1 MSDKSFLNRMKNLLF
16 TGLLVVVPFL
26 VAVWMSWWIY
36 DVLTVWAIGLA
47 AKLKLPGM
55 EGEASSFW
63 VRQGIRILALFF
75 MIVVLL
81 LVGQLAKLT
90 LGRRLIGLGQKL
102 LMHLPLV
109 SFIYS
114 TCKQIADAM
123 QTTSGGMFHQVVLF
137 EYPMPG
143 SYAIGFLTNENTEP
157 CEITEQLGK
166 PVVSI
171 FMPTTP
177 NPTSGFLLMIPRDK
191 CIFLKMSVSDAMKL
205 IVSVGTVFP
214 EQKAQELSGQ

>member
-1 MSDKSFLNRMKNLLF
+1 MADKTFFQRMKSLLF

-26 VAVWMSWWIY
+26 AAVWMTWWIY
-36 DVLTVWAIGLA
+36 DLLTVWAIGLA
-47 AKLKLPGM
+47 EKMNMPGM
-55 EGEASSFW
+55 EGENSSFW
-63 VRQGIRILALFF
+63 VRQGIRLLALFF
-75 MIVVLL
+75 MILVLL
-81 LVGQLAKLT
+81 LVGQLTKLA

-102 LMHLPLV
+102 LLHLPLV

-123 QTTSGGMFHQVVLF
+123 RTTSGGMFSQVVLF

-157 CEITEQLGK
+157 CEITERLGK
-166 PVVSI
+166 PLVSI

-205 IVSVGTVFP
+205 IVSVGTVLP
-214 EQKAQELSGQ
+214 EQKVQELTGL

>member
-1 MSDKSFLNRMKNLLF
+1 MTDKSFLNRLKNLLF
-16 TGLLVVVPFL
+16 TGLLVVIPFL
-26 VAVWMSWWIY
+26 IAVWMSWWIY
-36 DVLTVWAIGLA
+36 DMLTVWAIGLA

-55 EGEASSFW
+55 DGEASSFW

-75 MIVVLL
+75 MLLVLL
-81 LVGQLAKLT
+81 LVGQLTKLS

-123 QTTSGGMFHQVVLF
+123 KTTSGGMFHQVVLF

-171 FMPTTP
+171 FLPTTP
-177 NPTSGFLLMIPRDK
+177 NPTSGFLLLIPRDK
-191 CIFLKMSVSDAMKL
+191 CIFLKMSVADAMKL

>member
-1 MSDKSFLNRMKNLLF
+1 MTDKSFLNRLKNLLF

-47 AKLKLPGM
+47 AKLNFPGM
-55 EGEASSFW
+55 EGETSSFW

-81 LVGQLAKLT
+81 LVGQLARLT
-90 LGRRLIGLGQKL
+90 MGRRLIGLGQKL

-157 CEITEQLGK
+157 GEITGQLGK

-171 FMPTTP
+171 FLPTTP

>member
-1 MSDKSFLNRMKNLLF
+1 MTDKSFLNQLKSLLF
-16 TGLLVVVPFL
+16 TGLLVVVPVL
-26 VAVWMSWWIY
+26 AALWMSWWIY
-36 DVLTVWAIGLA
+36 DLLTVWAIGLA
-47 AKLKLPGM
+47 AKLNFPGM
-55 EGEASSFW
+55 DGETSSFW

-75 MIVVLL
+75 MLLVLL
-81 LVGQLAKLT
+81 LVGQLTKLS

-123 QTTSGGMFHQVVLF
+123 KSTSGGMFHQVVLF

-143 SYAIGFLTNENTEP
+143 SYAIGFLTNENAEP
-157 CEITEQLGK
+157 CEVTEQLGK

-171 FMPTTP
+171 FLPTTP

-205 IVSVGTVFP
+205 IVSVGTVLP
-214 EQKAQELSGQ
+214 EQKALDLSGQ

>member
-1 MSDKSFLNRMKNLLF
+1 MTDKSFLNRLKNLLF

-47 AKLKLPGM
+47 DKLDLPGM

-63 VRQGIRILALFF
+63 LGHGIRILALFF
-75 MIVVLL
+75 MLMVLL
-81 LVGQLAKLT
+81 LVGQLTKLT

-102 LMHLPLV
+102 LLHLPLV

-157 CEITEQLGK
+157 SEITEQLGK

-171 FMPTTP
+171 FLPTTP

-205 IVSVGTVFP
+205 IVSIGTVFP
-214 EQKAQELSGQ
+214 EQKAQELSGR

>member
-1 MSDKSFLNRMKNLLF
+1 MTDKSFINRMKNLLF

-47 AKLKLPGM
+47 NKMNLPGM
-55 EGEASSFW
+55 DGETSSFW

-75 MIVVLL
+75 MLLVLL
-81 LVGQLAKLT
+81 LVGQLTKLT

>member
-1 MSDKSFLNRMKNLLF
+1 MKDKSFFNRLKNLLF

-47 AKLKLPGM
+47 AKLKLSGM

-63 VRQGIRILALFF
+63 LRQGIRILALFF
-75 MIVVLL
+75 MIAVLL
-81 LVGQLAKLT
+81 LVGQLTKLT

-157 CEITEQLGK
+157 SEITGQLGK

-171 FMPTTP
+171 FLPTTP

>member
-1 MSDKSFLNRMKNLLF
+1 MTDKSFLNRMKNLLF

-47 AKLKLPGM
+47 DKLDLPGM
-55 EGEASSFW
+55 DGETSSFW

-75 MIVVLL
+75 MLLVLL
-81 LVGQLAKLT
+81 LVGQLTKLT

-157 CEITEQLGK
+157 SEITEQLGK

-171 FMPTTP
+171 FLPTTP

-214 EQKAQELSGQ
+214 EQKARELSGQ

>member
-1 MSDKSFLNRMKNLLF
+1 MTDKSVLNRLKNLLF

-47 AKLKLPGM
+47 AKLNFPGM
-55 EGEASSFW
+55 EGETSSFW

-81 LVGQLAKLT
+81 LVGQLTKLT

-157 CEITEQLGK
+157 FEITGQLGK

-171 FMPTTP
+171 FLPTTP

>member
-1 MSDKSFLNRMKNLLF
+1 MTDKSFLNRMKNLLF

-47 AKLKLPGM
+47 DKLDLPGM
-55 EGEASSFW
+55 DGETSSFW
-63 VRQGIRILALFF
+63 VRQGIRILALVF
-75 MIVVLL
+75 MLLVLL

-157 CEITEQLGK
+157 SEITEQLGK

-171 FMPTTP
+171 FLPTTP

-214 EQKAQELSGQ
+214 EQKARELSGQ

>member
-1 MSDKSFLNRMKNLLF
+1 MTDKSFLNRLKNLLF
-16 TGLLVVVPFL
+16 TGLLVVIPFL
-26 VAVWMSWWIY
+26 IAVWMSWWIY
-36 DVLTVWAIGLA
+36 DMLTVWAIGLA

-55 EGEASSFW
+55 DGEASSFW

-81 LVGQLAKLT
+81 LVGQLTKLS

-123 QTTSGGMFHQVVLF
+123 KTTSGGMFHQVVLF

-177 NPTSGFLLMIPRDK
+177 NPTSGFLLLIPRDK
-191 CIFLKMSVSDAMKL
+191 CISLKMSVADAMKL

>member
-1 MSDKSFLNRMKNLLF
+1 MTDKSFLNRLKNLLF

-47 AKLKLPGM
+47 DKLDLPGM
-55 EGEASSFW
+55 DGETSSFW

-75 MIVVLL
+75 MLLGLL
-81 LVGQLAKLT
+81 LIGQLTKLS

-123 QTTSGGMFHQVVLF
+123 KTTSGGMFHQVVMF

-157 CEITEQLGK
+157 SEITEQLGK

-171 FMPTTP
+171 FLPTTP

>member
-1 MSDKSFLNRMKNLLF
+1 MTDKSFLNRMKNLLF

-47 AKLKLPGM
+47 DKLDLPGM
-55 EGEASSFW
+55 DGETSFW

-75 MIVVLL
+75 MLLVLL

-157 CEITEQLGK
+157 SEITEQLGK

-171 FMPTTP
+171 FLPTTP

>member
-81 LVGQLAKLT
+81 LV
-90 LGRRLIGLGQKL
+90 
-102 LMHLPLV
+102 
-109 SFIYS
+109 
-114 TCKQIADAM
+114 
-123 QTTSGGMFHQVVLF
+123 
-137 EYPMPG
+137 
-143 SYAIGFLTNENTEP
+143 
-157 CEITEQLGK
+157 
-166 PVVSI
+166 
-171 FMPTTP
+171 
-177 NPTSGFLLMIPRDK
+177 
-191 CIFLKMSVSDAMKL
+191 
-205 IVSVGTVFP
+205 
-214 EQKAQELSGQ
+214 

>member
-1 MSDKSFLNRMKNLLF
+1 MTDKSFLNRMKNLLF

-26 VAVWMSWWIY
+26 AAVWMSWWIY

-47 AKLKLPGM
+47 DKLDLPGIK
-55 EGEASSFW
+55 GEISSFW
-63 VRQGIRILALFF
+63 VRQGIRILALVF
-75 MIVVLL
+75 MLLVLL

-157 CEITEQLGK
+157 SEITEQLGK

-171 FMPTTP
+171 FLPTTP

>member
-1 MSDKSFLNRMKNLLF
+1 MTDKSFLNRMKNLLF

-47 AKLKLPGM
+47 DKLDLPGM
-55 EGEASSFW
+55 DGETSSFW

-75 MIVVLL
+75 MLLVLL
-81 LVGQLAKLT
+81 LVGQLTKLT

-137 EYPMPG
+137 EYPMSG

-157 CEITEQLGK
+157 SEITGQLGK

-171 FMPTTP
+171 FLPTTP

>member
-1 MSDKSFLNRMKNLLF
+1 MTDKSFFNRLKNLLF

-47 AKLKLPGM
+47 AKLNLPGM

-81 LVGQLAKLT
+81 LVGQLTKLT

>member
-1 MSDKSFLNRMKNLLF
+1 MTDKSFLNRLKNLLF

-47 AKLKLPGM
+47 AKLNLPGM
-55 EGEASSFW
+55 EGEALSFW

-81 LVGQLAKLT
+81 LVGQLTKLT

-123 QTTSGGMFHQVVLF
+123 KSTSGGMFHQVVLF
-137 EYPMPG
+137 EYPTSG

-157 CEITEQLGK
+157 CEITERLGK

>member
-1 MSDKSFLNRMKNLLF
+1 MTDKSVLNRLKNLLF

-47 AKLKLPGM
+47 DKLNLPSM

-75 MIVVLL
+75 MLLVLL
-81 LVGQLAKLT
+81 LVGQLTKLT

-166 PVVSI
+166 PVVS
-171 FMPTTP
+171 
-177 NPTSGFLLMIPRDK
+177 
-191 CIFLKMSVSDAMKL
+191 
-205 IVSVGTVFP
+205 
-214 EQKAQELSGQ
+214 

>member
-1 MSDKSFLNRMKNLLF
+1 MTDKSFLNRMKNLLF

-47 AKLKLPGM
+47 DKLDLPGM
-55 EGEASSFW
+55 DGETSSFW

-75 MIVVLL
+75 MLLVLL

-191 CIFLKMSVSDAMKL
+191 CFFLKMSVSDAMKL

>member
-1 MSDKSFLNRMKNLLF
+1 MTDKSFLNRMKNLLF

-47 AKLKLPGM
+47 DKLDLPGM
-55 EGEASSFW
+55 DGETSSFW

-75 MIVVLL
+75 MLLVLL
-81 LVGQLAKLT
+81 LVGQLTKLT

-157 CEITEQLGK
+157 SEITEQLGK

-171 FMPTTP
+171 FLPTTP

-205 IVSVGTVFP
+205 IVSIGTVFP
-214 EQKAQELSGQ
+214 EQKARELSGQ

>member
-1 MSDKSFLNRMKNLLF
+1 MTDKSFLNRLKNLLF
-16 TGLLVVVPFL
+16 TGLLVVIPFL
-26 VAVWMSWWIY
+26 IAVWMSWWIY
-36 DVLTVWAIGLA
+36 DMLTVWAIGLA

-55 EGEASSFW
+55 DGEASSFW

-81 LVGQLAKLT
+81 LVGQLTKLS

-123 QTTSGGMFHQVVLF
+123 KTTSGGMFHQVVLF

-177 NPTSGFLLMIPRDK
+177 NPTSGFLLLIPRDK

-205 IVSVGTVFP
+205 IVSIGTVFP

>member
-1 MSDKSFLNRMKNLLF
+1 MTDKSFLNRMKNLLF

-47 AKLKLPGM
+47 DKLDLPGM
-55 EGEASSFW
+55 DGETSSFW

-75 MIVVLL
+75 MLLVLL
-81 LVGQLAKLT
+81 LVGQLTKLT

-157 CEITEQLGK
+157 SEITEQLGK

-171 FMPTTP
+171 FLPTTP

>member
-1 MSDKSFLNRMKNLLF
+1 MPDKSFLNRMKNLLF

-47 AKLKLPGM
+47 DKLDLPGM
-55 EGEASSFW
+55 DGETSSFW

-75 MIVVLL
+75 MLLVLL
-81 LVGQLAKLT
+81 LVGQLTKLT

-157 CEITEQLGK
+157 SEITEQLGK

-171 FMPTTP
+171 FLPTTP
-177 NPTSGFLLMIPRDK
+177 NPTSGFLLMIPREK